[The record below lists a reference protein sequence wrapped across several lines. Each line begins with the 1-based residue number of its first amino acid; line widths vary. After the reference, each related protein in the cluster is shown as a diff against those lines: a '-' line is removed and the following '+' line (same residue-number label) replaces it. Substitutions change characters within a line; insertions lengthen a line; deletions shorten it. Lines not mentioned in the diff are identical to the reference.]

1 MGFPHLHAGMPCPP
15 GAVPVRALNRW
26 HAATRPMFVC
36 DGVAQRRINRNA
48 RPISPRTPRRA
59 QPYGI
64 ASRPTAHKTSLNA
77 KATHLRSGRS
87 ACRDGGASSKFPIA
101 HWGDRHIA
109 TLPQRLPRSRGWE
122 SAAVCA
128 PRFKMAIGEE
138 IPLPGSPAKRS
149 RLAQFVV
156 LPRWAGECRQVQNN
170 WVAVK
175 CRHARTR
182 SPTPNASKI
191 IRTDP
196 QKAPDWTFSAG
207 RRIR

>member
-109 TLPQRLPRSRGWE
+109 TLPQRLPHAAAAGNPRPFAHRMKRCAPLFATHFHHVWKPAIGWGKMRGLPMQRITAPASRRKSWPLKAFV
-122 SAAVCA
+122 SAA
-128 PRFKMAIGEE
+128 
-138 IPLPGSPAKRS
+138 
-149 RLAQFVV
+149 
-156 LPRWAGECRQVQNN
+156 
-170 WVAVK
+170 
-175 CRHARTR
+175 HA
-182 SPTPNASKI
+182 SI
-191 IRTDP
+191 I
-196 QKAPDWTFSAG
+196 
-207 RRIR
+207 